1 MFFVSNFIFHQGP
14 GEYSNQP
21 RWTGHPW
28 VNIVEYK
35 IQKYIL
41 GAIFFFYNS
50 FRMVHGFTSSGIL
63 ESQYQGFAEAG
74 KIGNVGDKYI
84 DNGKALT
91 SWISFISSKFFSKH
105 DKCYPSS
112 QNPNPNF
119 EGWGQPTSWMGMV
132 LQFLDFFFWHSF
144 SDLILPVKCS
154 VVLSG
159 YVLTHIV

>member
-1 MFFVSNFIFHQGP
+1 
-14 GEYSNQP
+14 
-21 RWTGHPW
+21 
-28 VNIVEYK
+28 
-35 IQKYIL
+35 
-41 GAIFFFYNS
+41 
-50 FRMVHGFTSSGIL
+50 MVHGFTSSGTL

-119 EGWGQPTSWMGMV
+119 EGWGQPTSWMGIV
-132 LQFLDFFFWHSF
+132 IAVSWFLF
-144 SDLILPVKCS
+144 
-154 VVLSG
+154 
-159 YVLTHIV
+159 LT